1 MKYDIIETPKYL
13 EDLIIYE
20 IATKGFTSPNGAE
33 SGNFRS
39 LAEKMPY
46 LQELGI
52 NAIWLSGHQ
61 QCDSKHFYNIWT
73 EYACIRPDRL
83 DESLGTEEDF
93 LYMVECAHHHGIKVF
108 LDVITHGVM
117 ENSPLVQE
125 HPDWF
130 KGGSWGMVDYDWYG
144 GHKDLD
150 EWWVNTWTWYVE
162 KFGIDGFRL
171 DVAHYRND
179 LWALVKKKSRES
191 GREIVI
197 IAESGPTIRGVTDV
211 IQHQEKLSHN
221 FGANHASRLVNN
233 VADCCRDMQ
242 ERREEQYYVEV
253 QYEDG
258 TVQNS
263 IGDIYEEVDYEGDT
277 TQHSTE
283 DMDTASKETLQLV
296 GIEKETDQ
304 IECEDIGVAYENQCG
319 ILKIENVKQKKPI
332 RNVRICDKEGH
343 CWNSSLEER
352 VLNAD
357 YTVEYERKKTALYA
371 KFPLR
376 VQDGHPFLTQISCH
390 DNGWSGFPKDKNP
403 YFLQGSRYLA
413 GYSAL
418 LAPAIPIFMSG
429 EEFNADYRPLPW
441 HTPDLYGKG
450 KEGDGKWLYGC
461 WLDWEQLKI
470 SEKAAM
476 LEDMKKLISIRKQY
490 GHLIKPCK
498 MGNYGRNFCSVDYQ
512 AEEELPIPYIYKEKG
527 EFLLVVANPEE
538 HSVNMKLDLKEVLN
552 TEANYQVTTLFGGE
566 ESFQASGEELQKRTY
581 TLKEDKKPGGGLL
594 VLYLQEVEE

>member
-1 MKYDIIETPKYL
+1 MKYDVIDTPKYL

-73 EYACIRPDRL
+73 EYACIRPDCL

-93 LYMVECAHHHGIKVF
+93 LYMVECAHRHGIRVL

-125 HPDWF
+125 HPEWF
-130 KGGSWGMVDYDWYG
+130 KGGSWGMTDYDWYG

-150 EWWVNTWTWYVE
+150 KWWVNTWSWYVE
-162 KFGIDGFRL
+162 KFGVDGFRL

-179 LWALVKKKSRES
+179 LWALIRKKAREA
-191 GREIVI
+191 GKEII
-197 IAESGPTIRGVTDV
+197 IIGESGPTVGGVIDV

-221 FGANHASRLVNN
+221 WGRNHASRLVNN
-233 VADCCRDMQ
+233 VADYCRDRQ
-242 ERREEQYYVEV
+242 ERREEHYYVEIH
-253 QYEDG
+253 YENG

-263 IGDIYEEVDYEGDT
+263 TGDLGLT
-277 TQHSTE
+277 
-283 DMDTASKETLQLV
+283 SKETLQLV
-296 GIEKETDQ
+296 GLERETKQ
-304 IECEDIGVAYENQCG
+304 IECEDMEVAYEDQYG
-319 ILKIENVKQKKPI
+319 ILKIENVKQKKAI
-332 RNVRICDKEGH
+332 RNVRIRDKEGH
-343 CWNSSLEER
+343 SWNSNLEDRGFE
-352 VLNAD
+352 VD

-376 VQDGHPFLTQISCH
+376 IQDGHPFLTQISCH
-390 DNGWSGFPKDKNP
+390 DNGWEGFPKDENP

-418 LAPAIPIFMSG
+418 LAPAIPVFMSG
-429 EEFNADYRPLPW
+429 EEFNADYRPIPW
-441 HTPDLYGKG
+441 HAPDLYGDG

-470 SEKAAM
+470 PEKAAM
-476 LEDMKKLISIRKQY
+476 LEDMKKLISIRKKY

-498 MGNYGRNFCSVDYQ
+498 MGNYERNFCSVDYQ
-512 AEEELPIPYIYKEKG
+512 AEEELPIPYVYKEKG
-527 EFLLVVANPEE
+527 ETLLIAANPEE
-538 HSVNMKLDLKEVLN
+538 YSVRMKLDLEAILN
-552 TEANYQVTTLFGGE
+552 QAVCYQVTTLFGGE
-566 ESFQASGEELQKRTY
+566 ETFQESGEELQKRVY
-581 TLKEDKKPGGGLL
+581 TIKGDKQAGGGLL
-594 VLYLQEVEE
+594 VLYMRKVEE